1 MESGACQDQVRSDAS
16 ARGVRWPVTLS
27 LSPTDAFRCHSRP
40 QCKVSTVIDH
50 NQLTRLAPSSWC
62 DRQIGL
68 WVTHIAHRYGQ
79 SPKLCLHCFRSGL
92 QPLYYRACRLAH
104 CARANGQAG
113 RRQEPS
119 NTGKSLS
126 AIPERV
132 AVLCAM
138 FRPIRLRLSGRPCL
152 GDSARPIHHRNP
164 TQARPSLPS
173 RHPLYIGAA

>member
-1 MESGACQDQVRSDAS
+1 MFCAAQDMESGACQDQVRSDAS

-79 SPKLCLHCFRSGL
+79 SPKLCLHCFCSGL
-92 QPLYYRACRLAH
+92 QLLSH
-104 CARANGQAG
+104 CARADGQAG
-113 RRQEPS
+113 RRREES
-119 NTGKSLS
+119 NTGKSPS

-132 AVLCAM
+132 AVL
-138 FRPIRLRLSGRPCL
+138 LRHVPPHSTAFERTLLL
-152 GDSARPIHHRNP
+152 G
-164 TQARPSLPS
+164 
-173 RHPLYIGAA
+173 

>member
-1 MESGACQDQVRSDAS
+1 MFRAAQDMDSGGCQDQVRSDAS

-27 LSPTDAFRCHSRP
+27 LAPSDAFGCHSRP
-40 QCKVSTVIDH
+40 QCQVSTVDDP
-50 NQLTRLAPSSWC
+50 NQLTRFAPSSWC
-62 DRQIGL
+62 DRQGGL

-126 AIPERV
+126 GIPERV
-132 AVLCAM
+132 AVL
-138 FRPIRLRLSGRPCL
+138 LRHVPPHSTAFKRTPLL
-152 GDSARPIHHRNP
+152 G
-164 TQARPSLPS
+164 
-173 RHPLYIGAA
+173 